1 MQKHSS
7 NISQP
12 AADEYETP
20 NKTGESEEPQYEDI
34 ELGHTQQGPD
44 ADHYDSL
51 TAETQG
57 EHQYVAISQH
67 QNDKEAPDYIDV
79 I

>member
-1 MQKHSS
+1 VQKHSS

-12 AADEYETP
+12 APDEYETP
-20 NKTGESEEPQYEDI
+20 NKTEEPQYDDI
-34 ELGHTQQGPD
+34 ELAYTQLGPD
-44 ADHYDSL
+44 AGHYDSL

-57 EHQYVAISQH
+57 EHQYVAISPH